1 MRVAAVS
8 LLLAFAVAGCTSQ
21 GTTSSVDK
29 FTNTD
34 QRDVAQKVED
44 LEDAGKR
51 NKPDEICSNIL
62 AKNLVN
68 QLDAAGT
75 DCQTEMKK
83 AIEDA
88 NDFDL
93 DVEKVTITGSTA
105 TAEVKR
111 GKDGPTEKME
121 FARENGQW
129 RATSLSGG

>member
-1 MRVAAVS
+1 MRLLVP
-8 LLLAFAVAGCTSQ
+8 LLLVVALAGCSPQ

-34 QRDVAQKVED
+34 ERAVAQKVED

-51 NKPDEICSNIL
+51 NKPDDICSNIL
-62 AKNLVN
+62 AQRLVS

-75 DCQTEMKK
+75 DCATEMKK

-93 DVEKVTITGSTA
+93 EVQKVTISGTSA

-111 GKDGPTEKME
+111 GQDGPIEKMQ
-121 FARENGQW
+121 FAREKGDW
-129 RATSLSGG
+129 RATSLSGD